1 MTEPDIARSLFS
13 GQGSQ
18 GSKSASSRRRKAAAS
33 ETSAKTE
40 TAEAETAEAKIP
52 AVETAPGVDAATF
65 QALETQVADLTQ
77 ALKQA
82 HEDAIAPKDHQKVL
96 ADLEKA
102 TQKIE
107 ELTYRLDLSQKSEQ
121 KLKTDVKGLE
131 TERDQLQNQL
141 QEAAKPAP
149 PPAPLQHQNPKHT
162 QPMAIRRP
170 VFPHPVDDD
179 QDMPSF
185 MLD

>member
-18 GSKSASSRRRKAAAS
+18 GSKSASSRRRKAAAP
-33 ETSAKTE
+33 ETSAETE
-40 TAEAETAEAKIP
+40 TAEAEIP

-121 KLKTDVKGLE
+121 KLKMDVKGLE

>member
-13 GQGSQ
+13 GK
-18 GSKSASSRRRKAAAS
+18 GSKPASSRRRKAADADAP
-33 ETSAKTE
+33 TDDTE
-40 TAEAETAEAKIP
+40 TP
-52 AVETAPGVDAATF
+52 
-65 QALETQVADLTQ
+65 ALETASGIDAAMIEALEAQVADLTQ

-82 HEDAIAPKDHQKVL
+82 NDDAIAPKDHQKVV

-121 KLKTDVKGLE
+121 KLKTDVKALE
-131 TERDQLQNQL
+131 TERDQLQKQL
-141 QEAAKPAP
+141 QEVAKPAP
-149 PPAPLQHQNPKHT
+149 PPASLQHQNPKHT